1 MSCLMRRMSTLLALP
16 ALALI
21 CAPLPAQTAA
31 PIGIGFL
38 PIDGGP
44 FYGDVEMRAADHQL
58 IRQNGVAEVVKGADG
73 KPTFVMRT
81 IDKGAALYPPPSDEC
96 KLQ

>member
-1 MSCLMRRMSTLLALP
+1 MSCLMRRMSTRLALP
-16 ALALI
+16 ALAPI

-31 PIGIGFL
+31 PIRVGFL

-44 FYGDVEMRAADHQL
+44 CYGHVEMRAADHRL
-58 IRQNGVAEVVKGADG
+58 IRRNGVAEVVKRADG
-73 KPTFVMRT
+73 KPTFLMRT
-81 IDKGAALYPPPSDEC
+81 IDKGAALYPPPSDAC

>member
-1 MSCLMRRMSTLLALP
+1 MRRMSTLLALP
-16 ALALI
+16 ALALV

-31 PIGIGFL
+31 PIRIGLL

-44 FYGDVEMRAADHQL
+44 IYGDVGMRAADHRL
-58 IRQNGVAEVVKGADG
+58 IRRNGVAEVVKRAAG

-81 IDKGAALYPPPSDEC
+81 IDKGAVLYPPPSDAC